1 MMHAPWRYL
10 PAVLWKRRPLH
21 LTLFVTRRC
30 NAHCPYC
37 FYLAA
42 AGCEPAPAPELSL
55 DEYERLAP
63 TVGPLLWLAFS
74 GGEPVL
80 RRDLPDIAAVFARHC
95 RPCFLTLPT
104 NGLLPAA
111 TAAMAERILAACPRS
126 TVVVKVSIDGVGDGH
141 DALRGVPG
149 AYDKAIASCRLLAD
163 LAHRQPRLQLGVNT
177 VLTAVNHETVGR
189 LVDEVA
195 AMEGVGG
202 HTISLVRG
210 RLAQPRYLDV
220 PPQAFREV
228 QDHLHRPGKA
238 RRYSFVGGRL
248 KAAEERMRA
257 ELVAEIAAT
266 GCSPLPCHAGRLSIV
281 LSETG
286 EVFSCEMIDQSFGN
300 LRDYGY
306 DLRRVLVSERARK
319 GLRRIDAGCACTHE
333 CALMLNILFSPAAY
347 PRLLRR
353 LMKA

>member
-1 MMHAPWRYL
+1 MMHTPLRHL
-10 PAVLWKRRPLH
+10 PAVFWKRRPLH

-30 NAHCPYC
+30 NAQCPYC

-42 AGCEPAPAPELSL
+42 AGGEPAPADELSL

-80 RRDLPDIAAVFARHC
+80 RRDLADIAGLFARHC
-95 RPCFLTLPT
+95 HPSFLTLPT
-104 NGLLPAA
+104 NGLLPEA
-111 TAAMAERILAACPRS
+111 TAAMAETILAACPDS
-126 TVVVKVSIDGVGDGH
+126 TLVVKVSIDGVGEEH

-149 AYDKAIASCRLLAD
+149 AYDKTVATCRLLAD
-163 LAHRQPRLQLGVNT
+163 LARRQPRLQLGVNT
-177 VLTAVNHETVGR
+177 VLTAANHETINR

-195 AMEGVGG
+195 AMDGVRG

-210 RLAQPRYLDV
+210 QLAAQHHLDV
-220 PPQAFREV
+220 PPQAFREA
-228 QDHLHRPGKA
+228 QDHLRRVGRT
-238 RRYSFVGGRL
+238 RRYSFRGGRL
-248 KAAEERMRA
+248 KAAEEQMRA
-257 ELVAEIAAT
+257 ELVAEIVAT
-266 GCSPLPCHAGRLSIV
+266 GRSPLPCHAGRLSVV

-286 EVFSCEMIDQSFGN
+286 ELFPCEMTGQSFGN

-306 DLRRVLVSERARK
+306 DLRQVLATERARD
-319 GLRRIDAGCACTHE
+319 GLCRIDAGCACTHE

-347 PRLLRR
+347 PRLLRG
-353 LMKA
+353 LIGA